1 MSICSPKLTINELY
15 KFLDKIKDE
24 YGDYEIITVD
34 DATKLMRLYLI
45 DENAYVIQDE
55 KKIYFLGNMLG

>member
-24 YGDYEIITVD
+24 YGDYEIVAVD
-34 DATKLMRLYLI
+34 DATKLMRLNLI

-55 KKIYFLGNMLG
+55 KKIYILGNMLG

>member
-24 YGDYEIITVD
+24 YGDYEIIAVD
-34 DATKLMRLYLI
+34 DATKLMRLNLI

-55 KKIYFLGNMLG
+55 KKIYILGNMLG